1 MTDIIDNREQL
12 LAEHVCKILQQTES
26 VKFAVGYFFV
36 SGLQEIRQ
44 QLTHISTIRLLIGN
58 QSNQA
63 TIDALMQR
71 ERHPQRV
78 QAAIGKLQN
87 VKEKK
92 RIAEETAKGIREA
105 LSIPPLTDDTEKL
118 LAEIKAWLATG
129 KLEVRVYTK
138 EKLHAKAYL
147 FAYPEKTY
155 EQGIAIVGSSN
166 LTLSGLKNNTEL
178 NVLVHGNDNFKQLN
192 TWFDRLWEEGESFND
207 SLMQAIE
214 QSWASPAHTPWDV
227 YLKTLYKLVEDRL
240 DYTDSHI
247 LHWDEKFPPLTQFQ
261 RVAVDQGLKI
271 LHDHEGVFIS
281 DVVGLGKTF
290 IGLGMLKNLYRSG
303 LKNQIII
310 CPNSLESNWRE
321 MTREY
326 GIFADIIP
334 MSQLSTAA
342 APLED
347 AWTQRADVVLIDES
361 HNFRNADSQRYEA
374 LENFLRGK
382 KVILLTATPRN
393 NSAWDIYHQL
403 RLFQD
408 DATSTLDIGD
418 HDNLKK
424 YFKKVDEYE
433 KVSRDKDIL
442 QNLRDQATKSAGQMI
457 EHLLQQVLIRRTR
470 SHIKKHYADN
480 LINGA
485 LIEFPTRKLNRL
497 DYSIDETYNGLYV
510 DILKKIKNLHYAR
523 YSIGLYLQ
531 DELKERQP
539 YSRLARAGKSLQG
552 LMRILLLKRFESS
565 VEAFRGTVQK
575 MIRMHERFLAVLH
588 EGYVVSDARLLDKL
602 ETEGGGLDMETLE
615 AEEESRYEIA
625 LFKAA
630 ELEAALHQD
639 IRILGEIY
647 SMVKDI
653 GAAQDD
659 KLQTL
664 LTNMR
669 GETLSQQ
676 KVIVFT
682 QYSDTARYLNS
693 HLHGQI
699 ADLAVIDS
707 KTKNK
712 LHVLRRFSP
721 KSNRYEL
728 KDDESEIR
736 VVIATDVFSEGLNLQ
751 DAACIINYDLHWN
764 PVRLIQRVGRIDRIG
779 SLHEHIHIYNFFPE
793 VALDEGEKD
802 SDLKGLGLKE
812 RLTRRIQEIHNTI
825 GEDEKILDASEQLN
839 AKDMYG
845 IYSNEAGVMEDDDG
859 DGFDINEAEMLL
871 RDLKATEPELF
882 TRIANLPDGIRAGL
896 AAEVAGTFVFCG
908 VGKRYKRMYL
918 VDDNNRVI
926 TSDPAEIVPLLRCDR
941 DTPGQPLPQDHNQS
955 VEAVRQIF
963 AEHIERVYQSLSHPA
978 LEQEQHYI
986 LEQLHTL
993 RQDLFASD
1001 SRKQLLDHLV
1011 STMSQQLPS
1020 YVIGA
1025 LRKLKREKR
1034 GGDDLLDAVDNL
1046 VRYFDLDKRLADKQ
1060 EYIHAHP
1067 APKIYCSEALI
1078 LVTHVT

>member
-1 MTDIIDNREQL
+1 MADIIDNREQY
-12 LAEHVCKILQQTES
+12 LAEHVCKILQQSES

-36 SGLQEIRQ
+36 SGLQEI
-44 QLTHISTIRLLIGN
+44 LNHLHHIEKIRLLIGN
-58 QSNQA
+58 QSNQE

-71 ERHPQRV
+71 EMHPQRA
-78 QAAIGKLQN
+78 QSAIGKLQSP
-87 VKEKK
+87 KEKK
-92 RIAEETAKGIREA
+92 RITEETGKGIREA
-105 LSIPPLTDDTEKL
+105 LSVPPLTDETEGL
-118 LAEIKAWLATG
+118 LAEIKEWLTSD

-155 EQGIAIVGSSN
+155 EHGIGIVGSSN

-192 TWFDRLWEEGESFND
+192 LWFDRLWEEGEPFNA
-207 SLMQAIE
+207 SLMQEIE
-214 QSWASPAHTPWDV
+214 QSWASPAYTPWDI

-240 DYTDSHI
+240 AYSDSHI
-247 LHWDEKFPPLTQFQ
+247 LHWDSKFPPLTQFQ

-271 LHDHEGVFIS
+271 LRDHEGVFIS

-303 LKNQIII
+303 LKHQIII
-310 CPNSLESNWRE
+310 CPNSLEENWKE
-321 MTREY
+321 VTREY
-326 GIFADIIP
+326 GIFPDILP
-334 MSQLSTAA
+334 MSKLSIENS
-342 APLED
+342 PLED
-347 AWTQRADVVLIDES
+347 AWTQGADIVLIDES

-408 DATSTLDIGD
+408 DATPTLDIGAY
-418 HDNLKK
+418 DNLKK
-424 YFKKVDEYE
+424 YFKKVDEFE
-433 KVSRDKDIL
+433 KKSRDKEL
-442 QNLRDQATKSAGQMI
+442 PQNLRDQATKSAGQMI

-485 LIEFPTRKLNRL
+485 LIEFPSRKLSRL
-497 DYSIDETYNGLYV
+497 DYSIDETYNGLYS
-510 DILKKIKNLHYAR
+510 DILKKITELHYAR

-539 YSRLARAGKSLQG
+539 YARLARAGRSLRG

-565 VEAFRGTVQK
+565 VEAFRSTVRG
-575 MIRMHERFLAVLH
+575 MIRMHERFLAVLQ

-602 ETEGGGLDMETLE
+602 ETEGGELDIEMLETEE
-615 AEEESRYEIA
+615 ASRYEIA
-625 LFKAA
+625 LFKVDD
-630 ELEAALHQD
+630 LETALHED
-639 IRILGEIY
+639 IRILREIHG
-647 SMVKDI
+647 MVKDI
-653 GAAQDD
+653 GVEQDD

-664 LTNMR
+664 LATMR
-669 GETLSQQ
+669 NETLSQE

-682 QYSDTARYLNS
+682 QYSDTARYLHEQLGKGVS
-693 HLHGQI
+693 
-699 ADLAVIDS
+699 DLAVIDS

-712 LHVLRRFSP
+712 LQVLRRFSP
-721 KSNRYEL
+721 KSNRHEI
-728 KDDESEIR
+728 KNGENEIR

-779 SLHEHIHIYNFFPE
+779 SPHDTIHIYNFFPE
-793 VALDEGEKD
+793 VALDEGDKGLE
-802 SDLKGLGLKE
+802 LKGLGLKE
-812 RLTRRIQEIHNTI
+812 RLARRIQEIHNTI
-825 GEDEKILDASEQLN
+825 GEDEKILDEREQLN
-839 AKDMYG
+839 PNDMYG
-845 IYSNEAGVMEDDDG
+845 IYSNDEQAMEEEG
-859 DGFDINEAEMLL
+859 RGFDINEAEMLI
-871 RDLKATEPELF
+871 RDLKEKEPELF
-882 TRIANLPDGIRAGL
+882 KRVCNLPDGIRAGL
-896 AAEVAGTFVFCG
+896 ASDVAGAFVFCG

-918 VDDNNRVI
+918 VDDKSRI
-926 TSDPAEIVPLLRCDR
+926 IASDPAEIVPLLRCDR
-941 DTPGQPLPQDHNQS
+941 DTPGLPLPQMHNQT
-955 VEAVRQIF
+955 VEAARQLF
-963 AEHIERVYQSLSHPA
+963 AEHIERIYQSLSNPA
-978 LEQEQHYI
+978 LEPEQQYTI
-986 LEQLHTL
+986 EQLHKL
-993 RQDLFASD
+993 RQDLFISE
-1001 SRKQLLDHLV
+1001 SRKQLLEHLISAV
-1011 STMSQQLPS
+1011 SQQLPS
-1020 YVIGA
+1020 YVVGA

-1034 GGDDLLDAVDNL
+1034 SGDDLLDAVDNL
-1046 VRYFDLDKRLADKQ
+1046 VRHFELDKRLVEKQ

-1078 LVTHVT
+1078 KN